1 LRLAQR
7 YRRTPVLDPMPGF
20 PEHAGT
26 MARGMI
32 MKRIAAGLVT
42 AFLMCG
48 TVPAIASPSAQTFS
62 QPTANDVL
70 TRMFRWW
77 DQAFKD
83 PKGFTPEAFGQYFTD
98 DAVMRINGTD
108 RAKGLEALAAR
119 FRMIQSRASAVEI
132 KLPFVE
138 AFSSPDG
145 SKIFT
150 YHLIDAV
157 DGGKPGHEMVMG
169 YAELKGG
176 KIALINFLSVEGE
189 PGPFTK

>member
-1 LRLAQR
+1 MKWIAVGLMALMLGGAAAA
-7 YRRTPVLDPMPGF
+7 
-20 PEHAGT
+20 HAEQPT
-26 MARGMI
+26 
-32 MKRIAAGLVT
+32 
-42 AFLMCG
+42 
-48 TVPAIASPSAQTFS
+48 QTFS
-62 QPTANDVL
+62 QPRADDAL

-77 DQAFKD
+77 NQAFKD
-83 PKGFTPEAFGQYFTD
+83 PKGFTPQAFGDYFTA

-108 RAKGLEALAAR
+108 RAKGLEALATR

-145 SKIFT
+145 TKIFT

-169 YAELKGG
+169 YAEVKDG
-176 KIALINFLSVEGE
+176 KIALVNFLSVEGE
-189 PGPFTK
+189 PGPFTR

>member
-1 LRLAQR
+1 MKWF
-7 YRRTPVLDPMPGF
+7 V
-20 PEHAGT
+20 AG
-26 MARGMI
+26 
-32 MKRIAAGLVT
+32 IAAV
-42 AFLMCG
+42 LMSG
-48 TVPAIASPSAQTFS
+48 GAAAKAQEAGITFS
-62 QPTANDVL
+62 QPVADDPL

-77 DQAFKD
+77 NSAFKD
-83 PKGFTPEAFGQYFTD
+83 PKGFTPEAFGRYFTD

-119 FRMIQSRASAVEI
+119 FRMIQGRASAVEI
-132 KLPFVE
+132 KLPFLE

-169 YAELKGG
+169 YAEVRNG
-176 KIALINFLSVEGE
+176 KIALVNFLSVEGE

>member
-1 LRLAQR
+1 
-7 YRRTPVLDPMPGF
+7 
-20 PEHAGT
+20 
-26 MARGMI
+26 
-32 MKRIAAGLVT
+32 MKWIAA
-42 AFLMCG
+42 
-48 TVPAIASPSAQTFS
+48 AIAALMMSGAATAQAEQPARTFS
-62 QPTANDVL
+62 QPTADDAL

-77 DQAFKD
+77 NAAFKD
-83 PKGFTPEAFGQYFTD
+83 PNGFTPEAFGRYFTA

-119 FRMIQSRASAVEI
+119 FRMIQGRASAVEI

-169 YAELKGG
+169 YAEVKDG
-176 KIALINFLSVEGE
+176 KIALVNFLSVEGE
-189 PGPFTK
+189 PGPFTR